1 MKLTPRQR
9 KLFKTLSEL
18 NGVSGQENEI
28 AAYLRTA
35 YRDLGYA
42 IVTDNLGSIF
52 AFKKSNVANAPKVMV
67 VGHMDEVGFMVLAL
81 EANGML
87 KGHPV
92 GGLNPQTL
100 TAQRVC
106 LKTRKGDYLHGA
118 IGAVPPHLLTDAERE
133 KPTEIKNMLFDF
145 GFKSRLE
152 AETAGVYVGAMMV
165 VEGSFQE
172 INNGERLLGKA
183 FDDRYGI
190 ILGLEILM
198 DFQDIDLPFDLY
210 VGGSVQEE
218 VGCRGAITSSYLV
231 NPDMAIVLDCS
242 PSRDSSGDKKELGQL
257 GGGVLLRYIDGTM
270 IARPELIAFQQYCA
284 EKAHVKFQYFDSPG
298 GTDAGQIHKNRDG
311 VLTLTHCICA
321 RSIHTNSIIMD
332 VEDYDAAKKSL
343 VYMLK
348 HLDEKKISELR
359 GNAQ

>member
-28 AAYLRTA
+28 AAYLRAA
-35 YRDLGYA
+35 YRDLGYP

-52 AFKKSNVANAPKVMV
+52 AFKKSNLANAPKVMV
-67 VGHMDEVGFMVLAL
+67 VGHMDEVGFVVLGI
-81 EANGML
+81 EKNGML

-92 GGLNPQTL
+92 GGLNNQTL

-106 LKTRKGDYLHGA
+106 VKTKSGEYLHGA
-118 IGAVPPHLLTDAERE
+118 IGAVPPHLLTEAERE

-145 GFKSRLE
+145 GFKSREE
-152 AETAGVYVGAMMV
+152 AEKAGVYVGAMMV

-172 INNGERLLGKA
+172 INGGERLLGKA

-190 ILGLEILM
+190 ILGLELLM
-198 DFQDIDLPFDLY
+198 DFKDIDLPFDLY

-242 PSRDSSGDKKELGQL
+242 PSRDSSGDKKEFGQL
-257 GGGVLLRYIDGTM
+257 GEGVLLRYIDGTM
-270 IARPELIAFQQYCA
+270 IARPELLAFQRLCA
-284 EKAHVKFQYFDSPG
+284 EKAHVKCQYFDSPG
-298 GTDAGQIHKNRDG
+298 GTDAGQIHKNREG

-332 VEDYDAAKKSL
+332 VEDYNAAKKSL

-348 HLDEKKISELR
+348 HLDEKKIGELR
-359 GNAQ
+359 GDVQ